1 MIASSPARSSLWI
14 PVLLGA
20 ILFVALGG
28 LTALMPSSIGWLM
41 RGLLDP
47 PSNLLGWEFFRETP
61 LLQFPL
67 GANPRYGMEM
77 GSSIVFSDS
86 LPLFALPFKL
96 LGPLLPD
103 TFQYF
108 GLWVLTCILLQ
119 GVFGYLVLSRFTTNR
134 WFLGLGTALLL
145 LLPPYLMRFT
155 IHLALGGQWLL
166 LAGLYLYFAPT
177 YRARFWLVMLALA
190 TLVHAYLLV
199 MLAAIWGADLLQR
212 LLSRQLTMSQCIWRG
227 LTGSVVVLAI
237 MWCLGYFMLGSSP
250 AAPGQYGRMNLL
262 SLIDSRGS
270 WSRVFPGSQ
279 LTQNFLDGDGFA
291 YMGVGMLG
299 LLAIACV
306 LAATSKRGRRPSSST
321 AWPLAIMA
329 VLMLLVSLTNTV
341 SLGNY
346 ILLQFELP
354 QWATHLYQIFRSPG
368 RMFWPAFYLLS
379 VVAIAVI
386 CTRLR
391 PKPATSVLAIALCIQ
406 IYDLSGV
413 LQGMRSFFRQESG
426 WATPLASPLWDQ
438 LGQRYDKVLYVTPMN
453 VPPDFVPL
461 TDFAYRHGMSINS
474 GNFARVDGA
483 AEMRAR
489 ALLAEQVRTGQY
501 DPKAVYVFNDSELWD
516 VATRTLS
523 GNDQAGVLNGIK
535 LVLPGLAQCQACRH
549 VDFEPQNWGVWPA
562 RQLPTVVGQLHDDT
576 LLAQPGTTGYLS
588 YGPYTRIPAGSYR
601 YRITYKASA
610 SPEVVVGNWDIVS
623 SATTTP
629 VMLAKGALAGTNGE
643 VRFIEGVLQRTEDS
657 PSSEIRTFTNGSAA
671 LALIGIEISP
681 ENDAAGTPDL
691 QSSTATP

>member
-28 LTALMPSSIGWLM
+28 LSVLLPSSIGWLM

-47 PSNLLGWEFFRETP
+47 PSHQLGWEFFRETP
-61 LLQFPL
+61 FLQFPL

-108 GLWVLTCILLQ
+108 GLWVFTCMLLQ
-119 GVFGYLVLSRFTTNR
+119 GIFGYLVLSRFTANR
-134 WFLGLGTALLL
+134 WLLGLGTALLL

-166 LAGLYLYFAPT
+166 LAGLYLYFDPT
-177 YRARFWLVMLALA
+177 YRTRFWLLMLAMA
-190 TLVHAYLLV
+190 TLTHAYLLV

-212 LLSRQLTMSQCIWRG
+212 LLSRQLTLSQCIWRG
-227 LTGSVVVLAI
+227 LTGSAVVLAI

-270 WSRVFPGSQ
+270 WSRIFPGSQ

-299 LLAIACV
+299 LLAVACV
-306 LAATSKRGRRPSSST
+306 LAATSKRGSRPSSST
-321 AWPLAIMA
+321 TWPLAIMA
-329 VLMLLVSLTNTV
+329 VLMLLISLTNTV

-354 QWATHLYQIFRSPG
+354 EWATRLYQIFRSPG

-379 VVAIAVI
+379 VVAITVV

-391 PKPATSVLAIALCIQ
+391 PRAATSMLAIALCIQ

-413 LQGMRSFFRQESG
+413 LQGMRSFFRQEPG
-426 WATPLASPLWDQ
+426 WATPFVSPLWDQ
-438 LGQRYDKVLYVTPMN
+438 LGPRYNKVLYVTPMN
-453 VPPDFVPL
+453 VPADFIPL
-461 TDFAYRHGMSINS
+461 SDFARRHGMSINS
-474 GNFARVDGA
+474 GNFARIDGT
-483 AEMRAR
+483 AETRAR
-489 ALLAEQVRTGQY
+489 AILAEQVRTGDY
-501 DPKAVYVFNDSELWD
+501 DPKAIYVFNDSELWD

-535 LVLPGLAQCQACRH
+535 LVLPGLGQCQSCPLA
-549 VDFEPQNWGVWPA
+549 DFETQRWGTWPA
-562 RQLPTVVGQLHDDT
+562 RQLPTLVGQLQDDA
-576 LLAQPGTTGYLS
+576 LLAPPGTSGYLS
-588 YGPYTRIPAGSYR
+588 YGPYTRIPAGRYR
-601 YRITYKASA
+601 YRIIYRASA
-610 SPEVVVGNWDIVS
+610 APETIVGHWDIVS
-623 SATTTP
+623 AATTTP
-629 VMLAKGALAGTNGE
+629 VMLANGQLTGTNDE
-643 VRFIEGVLQRTEDS
+643 VQAIEGVLQRTEDS
-657 PSSEIRTFTNGSAA
+657 PSSEIRTFANGNAALVLLRIELSPEHSAA
-671 LALIGIEISP
+671 TG
-681 ENDAAGTPDL
+681 DL
-691 QSSTATP
+691 QPSAAHP